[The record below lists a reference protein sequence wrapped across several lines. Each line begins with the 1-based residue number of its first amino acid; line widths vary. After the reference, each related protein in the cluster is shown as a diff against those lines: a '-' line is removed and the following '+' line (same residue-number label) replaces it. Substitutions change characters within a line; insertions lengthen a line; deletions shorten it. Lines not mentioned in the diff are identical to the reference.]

1 MSVAVTPSAQHA
13 STSSGADLHS
23 DTLALL
29 THTISCVD
37 LDDWMTHVMDFK
49 TYMIGSLFERKT
61 SPSAPLKHY
70 AAIVRPP
77 LASRQLHSHYVQTVS
92 SRLPDGTQHDL
103 FHPSWTLSSL
113 SMIPSHFSPHASHNV
128 IAA

>member
-37 LDDWMTHVMDFK
+37 LDDWMTDVMDFK

-61 SPSAPLKHY
+61 SSSAPLKHY
-70 AAIVRPP
+70 AAIV
-77 LASRQLHSHYVQTVS
+77 
-92 SRLPDGTQHDL
+92 
-103 FHPSWTLSSL
+103 
-113 SMIPSHFSPHASHNV
+113 
-128 IAA
+128 